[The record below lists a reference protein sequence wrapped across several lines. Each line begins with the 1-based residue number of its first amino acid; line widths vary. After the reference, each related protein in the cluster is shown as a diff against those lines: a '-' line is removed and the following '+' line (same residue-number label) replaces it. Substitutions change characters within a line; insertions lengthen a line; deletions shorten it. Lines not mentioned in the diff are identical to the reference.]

1 MHSLSN
7 REFSCSL
14 LPEVVGADRFQ
25 HIQTFAQNSRA
36 TLQSIDVVISKLH
49 NCKVIS
55 KLHNCKVSHLCKPD
69 GLRKPASFANSCK
82 GYETTVGA
90 SNKTA

>member
-49 NCKVIS
+49 NCKV
-55 KLHNCKVSHLCKPD
+55 SHLCKPD